1 MKEAYINAK
10 ILDPEKSK
18 EYLGD
23 IIIEKEKIIDV
34 GPNIHKKE
42 KSKNYTN
49 IYDCKNLFI
58 SPGLLDIRVSL
69 GEPGSEHKESIKS
82 GSKAAFA
89 GGITTVVCL
98 PNTDPIIDNVAVAQ
112 FIQRR
117 AKEVSKINLYTYA
130 SLTKNFDGINLCEM
144 GLLTKAGVKGFTDA
158 TKSIENSAVLKRA
171 LEYSKAFD
179 SLIIQFPEDKNLAN
193 DGVMN
198 EGETSTRLGL
208 SGISSIA
215 EVITIERDLRLVE
228 ATNAKYHVSCVSTAE
243 SVKVIRNA
251 KKKGLKIT
259 CDTSP
264 QYFTLNEMAVE
275 DYRTFAKVSPPLRSE
290 KDRVAI
296 VNGLK
301 DGTIDAIQS
310 DHAPQDEDNKRLP
323 FNHAEKGIIGLETL
337 LPLSLELYHNKS
349 LSLVDVIKKL
359 TKNPAD
365 ILNLD
370 HGTLSKGAK
379 ADLLIFDPNKPFV
392 VDVKKF
398 KSKSKNSPFD
408 KKPSQGKV
416 IKTICSG
423 EVSYAA

>member
-10 ILDPEKSK
+10 ILDPEKNE
-18 EYLGD
+18 EYVGD
-23 IIIEKEKIIDV
+23 IVIEKDKIIDV
-34 GPNIHKKE
+34 GPNVYKKD
-42 KSKNYTN
+42 KSKSYKN
-49 IYDCKNLFI
+49 IHDCKNLFI
-58 SPGLLDIRVSL
+58 TPGLVDMRVSL
-69 GEPGSEHKESIKS
+69 GEPGSEHKENIKS
-82 GSKAAFA
+82 GCKAAFA
-89 GGITTVVCL
+89 GGITTLVCL
-98 PNTDPIIDNVAVAQ
+98 PNTDPVIDNVSVAEY
-112 FIQRR
+112 IQKR
-117 AKEVSKINLYTYA
+117 AKEVSKINLYTYG
-130 SLTKNFDGINLCEM
+130 SLTKNFDGENLCEM
-144 GLLTKAGVKGFTDA
+144 GLLSKAGVKGFTDA
-158 TKSIENSAVLKRA
+158 TKSVENSAVLKRA

-198 EGETSTRLGL
+198 EGEISTRLGL
-208 SGISSIA
+208 AGIPSIA

-228 ATNAKYHVSCVSTAE
+228 ATDARYHISCVSTAK
-243 SVKVIRNA
+243 SVEVIRNA
-251 KKKGLKIT
+251 KKKGLKFT

-275 DYRTFAKVSPPLRSE
+275 DYRTFAKVSPPLRTE

-310 DHAPQDEDNKRLP
+310 DHSPQDEDNKRLP

-349 LSLVDVIKKL
+349 LSLLDVIKKL

-370 HGTLSKGAK
+370 HGTLSKGSK

-392 VDVKKF
+392 INVKNF

>member
-10 ILDPEKSK
+10 ILDPEKNE
-18 EYLGD
+18 EYVGD
-23 IIIEKEKIIDV
+23 IVIEKDKIIDV
-34 GPNIHKKE
+34 GPNVYKKD
-42 KSKNYTN
+42 KSKSYKN
-49 IYDCKNLFI
+49 IHDCKNLFI
-58 SPGLLDIRVSL
+58 TPGLVDMRVSL
-69 GEPGSEHKESIKS
+69 GEPGSEHKENIKS
-82 GSKAAFA
+82 GCKAAFA
-89 GGITTVVCL
+89 GGITTLVCL
-98 PNTDPIIDNVAVAQ
+98 PNTDPVIDNVSVAEY
-112 FIQRR
+112 IQKR
-117 AKEVSKINLYTYA
+117 AKEVSKINLYTYG
-130 SLTKNFDGINLCEM
+130 SLTKNFDGKNLCEM
-144 GLLTKAGVKGFTDA
+144 GLLSKAGVKGFTDA
-158 TKSIENSAVLKRA
+158 TKSVENSAVLKRA

-198 EGETSTRLGL
+198 EGEISTRLGL
-208 SGISSIA
+208 AGIPSIA

-228 ATNAKYHVSCVSTAE
+228 ATNAKYHVSCVSTAG
-243 SVKVIRNA
+243 SVEVIRNA

-264 QYFTLNEMAVE
+264 QYFTLNEMAIE

-310 DHAPQDEDNKRLP
+310 DHSPQDEDNKRLP

-349 LSLVDVIKKL
+349 LSLLDVIKKL

-365 ILNLD
+365 ILNLE
-370 HGTLSKGAK
+370 HGTLSKGSK
-379 ADLLIFDPNKPFV
+379 ADLLIFDPN
-392 VDVKKF
+392 
-398 KSKSKNSPFD
+398 
-408 KKPSQGKV
+408 
-416 IKTICSG
+416 
-423 EVSYAA
+423 Y

>member
-10 ILDPEKSK
+10 ILDPEKNE
-18 EYLGD
+18 EYVGD
-23 IIIEKEKIIDV
+23 IVIEKDKIIDV
-34 GPNIHKKE
+34 GPNIYKKD
-42 KSKNYTN
+42 KSKSYKN
-49 IYDCKNLFI
+49 IHDCKNLFI
-58 SPGLLDIRVSL
+58 TPGLVDMRVSL
-69 GEPGSEHKESIKS
+69 GEPGSEHKENIKS
-82 GSKAAFA
+82 GCKAAFA
-89 GGITTVVCL
+89 GGITTLVCL
-98 PNTDPIIDNVAVAQ
+98 PNTDPVIDNVSVAEY
-112 FIQRR
+112 IQKR
-117 AKEVSKINLYTYA
+117 AKEVSKINLYTYG
-130 SLTKNFDGINLCEM
+130 SLTKNFDGENLCEM
-144 GLLTKAGVKGFTDA
+144 GLLSKAGVKGFTDA
-158 TKSIENSAVLKRA
+158 TKSVENSAVLKRA

-198 EGETSTRLGL
+198 EGEISTRLGL
-208 SGISSIA
+208 AGIPSIA

-228 ATNAKYHVSCVSTAE
+228 ATDARYHISCVSTAK
-243 SVKVIRNA
+243 SVEVIRNA
-251 KKKGLKIT
+251 KKKGLKFT

-275 DYRTFAKVSPPLRSE
+275 DYRTFAKVSPPLRTE

-310 DHAPQDEDNKRLP
+310 DHSPQDEDNKRLP

-349 LSLVDVIKKL
+349 LSLLDVIKKL

-370 HGTLSKGAK
+370 HGEWSLCIASIVPSFNPLTIATLSFSVLNGGDTFAK
-379 ADLLIFDPNKPFV
+379 VL
-392 VDVKKF
+392 
-398 KSKSKNSPFD
+398 
-408 KKPSQGKV
+408 
-416 IKTICSG
+416 
-423 EVSYAA
+423 

>member
-1 MKEAYINAK
+1 MKEAYVNAT
-10 ILDPEKSK
+10 ILDPENNK
-18 EYLGD
+18 EFVGD
-23 IIIEKEKIIDV
+23 IIIKKDKIIDI
-34 GPNIHKKE
+34 GPNKHKKE
-42 KSKNYTN
+42 KPKNYTN
-49 IYDCKNLFI
+49 IHDCKNLFI
-58 SPGLLDIRVSL
+58 CPGLLDMRVSL
-69 GEPGSEHKESIKS
+69 GEPGSEHKENIKS

-98 PNTDPIIDNVAVAQ
+98 PNTDPVIDNVSVAQ

-117 AKEVSKINLYTYA
+117 AKEVSTINLYTYG
-130 SLTKNFDGINLCEM
+130 SLTKNFDGKNLCEM
-144 GLLTKAGVKGFTDA
+144 GLLSKAGVKGFTDA

-179 SLIIQFPEDKNLAN
+179 SLIIQFPEDRNLAK

-198 EGETSTRLGL
+198 EGEISTRLGL
-208 SGISSIA
+208 AGIPSIA

-228 ATNAKYHVSCVSTAE
+228 STDAKYHVSCISTEE
-243 SVKVIRNA
+243 SVEVIRNA
-251 KKKGLKIT
+251 KKKGLQVT

-264 QYFTLNEMAVE
+264 QYFILNELAVE

-290 KDRVAI
+290 KDRIAI

-323 FNHAEKGIIGLETL
+323 FNHAQKGIIGLETL

-349 LSLVDVIKKL
+349 LGLLDVIKKL

-365 ILNLD
+365 ILNLN
-370 HGTLSKGAK
+370 HGTLTKGSK

-392 VDVKKF
+392 VDVKNF

-408 KKPSQGKV
+408 KQPSQGTV

>member
-1 MKEAYINAK
+1 M
-10 ILDPEKSK
+10 
-18 EYLGD
+18 
-23 IIIEKEKIIDV
+23 
-34 GPNIHKKE
+34 
-42 KSKNYTN
+42 
-49 IYDCKNLFI
+49 
-58 SPGLLDIRVSL
+58 RVSL

-82 GSKAAFA
+82 GCKAAFA

-98 PNTDPIIDNVAVAQ
+98 PNTDPVIDNVSVAEY
-112 FIQRR
+112 IQKR
-117 AKEVSKINLYTYA
+117 AKEVSKINLYTYG
-130 SLTKNFDGINLCEM
+130 SLTKNFDGKNLCEM
-144 GLLTKAGVKGFTDA
+144 GLLSKAGVKGFTDA

-179 SLIIQFPEDKNLAN
+179 SLIIQFPEDKNLAS

-198 EGETSTRLGL
+198 EGEISTRLGL
-208 SGISSIA
+208 AGIPSIA

-228 ATNAKYHVSCVSTAE
+228 ATGAKYHVACVSTAE
-243 SVKVIRNA
+243 SVEVIRNA
-251 KKKGLKIT
+251 KKKGLKVT

-264 QYFTLNEMAVE
+264 QYFTLNEMAIE
-275 DYRTFAKVSPPLRSE
+275 DYRTFVKISPPLRSE

-310 DHAPQDEDNKRLP
+310 DHSPQDEDNKRLP

-349 LSLVDVIKKL
+349 LSLLDVIKKL

-365 ILNLD
+365 ILNLE
-370 HGTLSKGAK
+370 HGTLTKGSK

>member
-1 MKEAYINAK
+1 M
-10 ILDPEKSK
+10 
-18 EYLGD
+18 
-23 IIIEKEKIIDV
+23 
-34 GPNIHKKE
+34 
-42 KSKNYTN
+42 
-49 IYDCKNLFI
+49 
-58 SPGLLDIRVSL
+58 
-69 GEPGSEHKESIKS
+69 
-82 GSKAAFA
+82 
-89 GGITTVVCL
+89 VCL
-98 PNTDPIIDNVAVAQ
+98 PNTDPVIDNVSVAEY
-112 FIQRR
+112 IQKR
-117 AKEVSKINLYTYA
+117 AKEVSKINLYTYG
-130 SLTKNFDGINLCEM
+130 SLTKNFDGENLCEM
-144 GLLTKAGVKGFTDA
+144 GLLSKAGVKGFTDA
-158 TKSIENSAVLKRA
+158 TKSVENSAVLKRA

-198 EGETSTRLGL
+198 EGEISTRLGL
-208 SGISSIA
+208 AGIPSIA

-228 ATNAKYHVSCVSTAE
+228 ATDARFHISCVSTAK
-243 SVKVIRNA
+243 SVEVIRNA
-251 KKKGLKIT
+251 KKKGLKFT

-275 DYRTFAKVSPPLRSE
+275 DYRTFAKVSPPLRTE
-290 KDRVAI
+290 KDRVSI

-310 DHAPQDEDNKRLP
+310 DHSPQDEDNKRLP

-349 LSLVDVIKKL
+349 LSLLDVIKKL

-370 HGTLSKGAK
+370 HGTLSKGSK

-392 VDVKKF
+392 INVKNF

>member
-1 MKEAYINAK
+1 MKDAYINAK
-10 ILDPEKSK
+10 ILDPEKNK
-18 EYLGD
+18 EFIGD
-23 IIIEKEKIIDV
+23 IIVEKDKIIDI
-34 GPNIHKKE
+34 GPNVYKKDKP
-42 KSKNYTN
+42 KSYTN
-49 IYDCKNLFI
+49 VHDCKNLFI
-58 SPGLLDIRVSL
+58 SPGLLDMRVSL

-82 GSKAAFA
+82 GCKAAFA

-98 PNTDPIIDNVAVAQ
+98 PNTDPVIDNVSVAEY
-112 FIQRR
+112 IQNR
-117 AKEVSKINLYTYA
+117 AKKVSKINLYTYG
-130 SLTKNFDGINLCEM
+130 SLTKNFDGKNLCEM
-144 GLLTKAGVKGFTDA
+144 GLLSKAGVIGFTDA

-171 LEYSKAFD
+171 LEYSKAFG

-198 EGETSTRLGL
+198 EGEISTRLGL
-208 SGISSIA
+208 AGIPSIA

-228 ATNAKYHVSCVSTAE
+228 ATGAKYHVFCVSTAE
-243 SVKVIRNA
+243 SVEVIRNA
-251 KKKGLKIT
+251 KKKGLKFT

-264 QYFTLNEMAVE
+264 QYFTLNEMAIE
-275 DYRTFAKVSPPLRSE
+275 DYRTFAKISPPLRSE

-310 DHAPQDEDNKRLP
+310 DHSPQDEDNKRLP

-337 LPLSLELYHNKS
+337 LPLSLELYHNKT
-349 LSLVDVIKKL
+349 LSLLDVIKKL

-365 ILNLD
+365 ILNLE
-370 HGTLSKGAK
+370 HGTLSKGSK

-423 EVSYAA
+423 EVSYVA

>member
-1 MKEAYINAK
+1 MKDAYINAK
-10 ILDPEKSK
+10 ILDPEKNK
-18 EYLGD
+18 EFIGD
-23 IIIEKEKIIDV
+23 IIVEKDKIIDV
-34 GPNIHKKE
+34 GPNIYKKDKP
-42 KSKNYTN
+42 KSYTN
-49 IYDCKNLFI
+49 IHDCKNLFI
-58 SPGLLDIRVSL
+58 SPGLLDMRVSL
-69 GEPGSEHKESIKS
+69 GEPGSEHKESIES
-82 GSKAAFA
+82 GCNAAFA

-98 PNTDPIIDNVAVAQ
+98 PNTDPVIDNVSVAEY
-112 FIQRR
+112 IQKR
-117 AKEVSKINLYTYA
+117 AKEVSNINLYTYG
-130 SLTKNFDGINLCEM
+130 SLTKNFDGKNLCEM
-144 GLLTKAGVKGFTDA
+144 GLLSKAGVKGFTDA

-179 SLIIQFPEDKNLAN
+179 SLIIQFPEDKNLAS

-198 EGETSTRLGL
+198 EGEISTRLGL
-208 SGISSIA
+208 AGIPSCA

-228 ATNAKYHVSCVSTAE
+228 ATDAKYHVSCVSTAE
-243 SVKVIRNA
+243 SVDVIRNA
-251 KKKGLKIT
+251 KKKGLKVT

-264 QYFTLNEMAVE
+264 QYFTLNEMAIE
-275 DYRTFAKVSPPLRSE
+275 DYRTFAKISPPLRSE

-310 DHAPQDEDNKRLP
+310 DHSPQDEDNKRLP

-349 LSLVDVIKKL
+349 LSLLDVIKKL

-370 HGTLSKGAK
+370 HGTLSKGSR

-423 EVSYAA
+423 EVSYVA